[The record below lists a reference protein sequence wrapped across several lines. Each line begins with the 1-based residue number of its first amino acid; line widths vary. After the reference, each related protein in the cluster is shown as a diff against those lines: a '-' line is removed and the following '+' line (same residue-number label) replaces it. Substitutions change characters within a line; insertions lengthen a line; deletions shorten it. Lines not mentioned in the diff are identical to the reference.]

1 MPTRE
6 IDTVI
11 NFISRIILLL
21 MEGIHLFIIFCTYT
35 HGALIHVHSR
45 LLQLVINT
53 TRATYQPIAVHEIHF
68 HINPE
73 GNVGYHLS
81 DLYNEEDVLRP
92 WQTAPT
98 PPPPTAP
105 LPETPD
111 FPTSPPHSYT
121 PVVIQNDLLSPVAVQ
136 RTLSPTPS
144 TGWDPL
150 DHLREHLEQLQNHN
164 HSDHP
169 PTRGNTPD
177 YENFETAD
185 ELDMTNLLE
194 LINNLTLSTSPLE
207 DASPKT
213 ADTSSPPFTFDPNP
227 SDMLDIPPPPSPNP
241 FQPPGPDYGW
251 GNEEM

>member
-1 MPTRE
+1 MPARE

-11 NFISRIILLL
+11 NFICRIILLL
-21 MEGIHLFIIFCTYT
+21 MEGIHLSILLCSYAR
-35 HGALIHVHSR
+35 GALIHVHGR
-45 LLQLVINT
+45 LLQLVIST

-73 GNVGYHLS
+73 GNVGYHLG

-111 FPTSPPHSYT
+111 FPTSPPRSYT
-121 PVVIQNDLLSPVAVQ
+121 PIITENDLLSPVSAQ
-136 RTLSPTPS
+136 RTPSPTPS

-150 DHLREHLEQLQNHN
+150 DRLRERLEQLHN
-164 HSDHP
+164 RHNSDHP
-169 PTRGNTPD
+169 PTR
-177 YENFETAD
+177 
-185 ELDMTNLLE
+185 E
-194 LINNLTLSTSPLE
+194 LINNLALSTDSPE
-207 DASPKT
+207 DASPKPT
-213 ADTSSPPFTFDPNP
+213 DTSSPPFTFDPNP

-241 FQPPGPDYGW
+241 FQPPGPNYGW
-251 GNEEM
+251 GNE